1 MTHAHKQLS
10 KKDIEYL
17 AKLLKITLTGN
28 EISKLQLQLNDILT
42 YVEKLNEIPTDAIQG
57 TTHTVTFDTVLG
69 ADDPKDAQCLK
80 DLTGLRVTAGKNAY
94 FSVSKM
100 LKS

>member
-1 MTHAHKQLS
+1 MTREHKQLS

-17 AKLLKITLTGN
+17 AGLVKINLSES

-42 YVEKLNEIPTDAIQG
+42 YVEKLNEITTDTIQG
-57 TTHTVTFDTVLG
+57 TSHTVTFDTVLG
-69 ADDPKDAQCLK
+69 ADDPKKAQCIK
-80 DLTGLRVTAGKNAY
+80 DLKGLHITPGKKAY

-100 LKS
+100 LAP